1 MVEKKLNF
9 STDMPPSSLYIS
21 CYAAFHEIGSPALIV
36 SRNTGST
43 PIFFFTHFTFF
54 FFFLYILLHGHHNR
68 SGLLSTPFYIYT
80 YKSYVNTI
88 AMHFPPPQ
96 IFHWIFFFVFF

>member
-43 PIFFFTHFTFF
+43 PIFFYTFYF
-54 FFFLYILLHGHHNR
+54 LFFL
-68 SGLLSTPFYIYT
+68 PFYT
-80 YKSYVNTI
+80 FTRTS
-88 AMHFPPPQ
+88 
-96 IFHWIFFFVFF
+96 